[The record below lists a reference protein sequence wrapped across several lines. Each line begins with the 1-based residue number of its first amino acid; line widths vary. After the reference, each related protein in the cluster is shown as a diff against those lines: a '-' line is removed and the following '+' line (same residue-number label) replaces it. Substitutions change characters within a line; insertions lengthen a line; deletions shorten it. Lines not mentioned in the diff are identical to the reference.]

1 MNVPYACEPKCCVRE
16 KPICMCKACDSQID
30 ASRRRRVKNE
40 MKNDMLHAIILH
52 IRYDW
57 VLYTNLCVVV
67 VAIFKRIHVVCV
79 KDTASIASTRSI
91 SVRNES
97 ATILCGIWCTR
108 SAAIGVRAMQ
118 CRSSRPITI
127 RPFHIVRANRAKLF
141 VSIFLV
147 SFTVIIWRISFFF
160 SFSSKLNSNTKHHF
174 GHLQILSHIC
184 LCGNREQFSVFFC
197 FFFRTKSKLRR
208 NQRSSSWR
216 RRRRK
221 WRK

>member
-1 MNVPYACEPKCCVRE
+1 
-16 KPICMCKACDSQID
+16 
-30 ASRRRRVKNE
+30 
-40 MKNDMLHAIILH
+40 MKWKITCYTPSYYTFAT
-52 IRYDW
+52 YW

-67 VAIFKRIHVVCV
+67 VAIFKRIHIVCV

-147 SFTVIIWRISFFF
+147 SFTVKIWRISFFF
-160 SFSSKLNSNTKHHF
+160 YFSRWTKTQSTISDTSK
-174 GHLQILSHIC
+174 
-184 LCGNREQFSVFFC
+184 
-197 FFFRTKSKLRR
+197 FFRTFVCVAVASNFRFILFEQKV
-208 NQRSSSWR
+208 N
-216 RRRRK
+216 
-221 WRK
+221 